1 LDTVIVGI
9 SADKLDAQDKFVE
22 KNTLPFALLCDT
34 KGEVAKAY
42 GAKGGGAFALRHT
55 FVIDKKGVL
64 RKAYT
69 KVSPADHA
77 KEVLKFVKEELSK

>member
-1 LDTVIVGI
+1 MIVGI
-9 SADKLDAQDKFVE
+9 SFDNLDAQQKFVE

-42 GAKGGGAFALRHT
+42 GAKGAKFAARHT

-69 KVSPADHA
+69 TVSPANHP

>member
-1 LDTVIVGI
+1 VIVGI
-9 SADKLDAQDKFVE
+9 STDKMAAQEQFVE
-22 KNTLPFALLCDT
+22 KNTLPFALFSDV

-42 GAKGGGAFALRHT
+42 GVMGKGAYANRST

-69 KVSPADHA
+69 KDVNPKKHPQ
-77 KEVLKFVKEELSK
+77 EVLDFVKTLK